1 MKVRVLLTGGLERY
15 TKPVASFARTL
26 PLVNYFLIV
35 INQASRQLV
44 AECACAHLPRCPQVA
59 TCKCAA
65 DDKARVRMVERPM
78 ARARQHGAQCGGRKT
93 RWALA
98 TVHSGLALGV
108 QCTPSRGCGGMWD
121 VGCWYRC
128 WVSCGVLRFYRVSTS
143 KIGMYCNATD
153 MRKQH
158 MRTSMVPRTSHP
170 EAVPV

>member
-121 VGCWYRC
+121 VGCGMLVSVLGELRC
-128 WVSCGVLRFYRVSTS
+128 APFLQSFHFKDRDVLQCHRHAQTTYENEHGT
-143 KIGMYCNATD
+143 T
-153 MRKQH
+153 H
-158 MRTSMVPRTSHP
+158 
-170 EAVPV
+170 